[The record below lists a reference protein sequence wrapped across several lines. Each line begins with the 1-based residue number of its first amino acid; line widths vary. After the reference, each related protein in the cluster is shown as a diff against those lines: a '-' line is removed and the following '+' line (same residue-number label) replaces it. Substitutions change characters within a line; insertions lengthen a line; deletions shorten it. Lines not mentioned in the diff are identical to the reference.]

1 LGEAAPPKG
10 PLDLREIGLE
20 KCCETLEKAVGSPEA
35 KTLLGAAADKFQEAA
50 TAAMFNWGNVHVCAA
65 RKIIDVAALKK
76 KAERDGETKNEENE
90 NVEDEYA
97 NIKQDLPELDAEF
110 NKAIALF
117 QKALNIKGDFFE
129 ASIAW
134 GQQAFE
140 RAKIHSNLAKLE
152 SDKKEK
158 QKLEKEAD
166 KMFDLALQ
174 KFDESMKMLSP
185 EQRDVVLVE
194 GSEETSGVKA
204 QILVLWGNVLYERSS
219 VKFLRNDK
227 SWKKD
232 TQSSVAKFNEA
243 ACAKG
248 DIVRALQNHASK
260 EWEDEEK
267 AKKEAGVA

>member
-1 LGEAAPPKG
+1 
-10 PLDLREIGLE
+10 
-20 KCCETLEKAVGSPEA
+20 
-35 KTLLGAAADKFQEAA
+35 
-50 TAAMFNWGNVHVCAA
+50 
-65 RKIIDVAALKK
+65 
-76 KAERDGETKNEENE
+76 
-90 NVEDEYA
+90 
-97 NIKQDLPELDAEF
+97 
-110 NKAIALF
+110 
-117 QKALNIKGDFFE
+117 
-129 ASIAW
+129 
-134 GQQAFE
+134 
-140 RAKIHSNLAKLE
+140 
-152 SDKKEK
+152 
-158 QKLEKEAD
+158 
-166 KMFDLALQ
+166 MFDLALQ